1 MTFRLNNGFITL
13 GLLLS
18 SALGCASAY
27 SSDMAS
33 TMPDINGKKV
43 LVGFWHNWSGAA
55 RSGYQQ
61 GQPADMNLSDIPA
74 GYNVIAVAFMKGEG
88 IPSFKPYNMTDQ
100 EFRDQVGIMNQQ
112 GRPVLLSLGG
122 AEAHIELHKGQE
134 QAFANEI
141 IRLVN
146 VYGFDGLDLD
156 LEQAAI
162 IAGDN
167 QTVIPAALKIVKQH
181 FRDMGMN
188 FIISMAPEFPYLRT
202 GGNYIKYITAL
213 KGDYDFI
220 APQFYNQGGDGVWVD
235 GAGWLP
241 QNDDNRKADFLYYLT
256 DSIIHGTR
264 GFEQIPANKLVIGLP
279 SNIDAAATGYVQ
291 KVEDVRSTFE
301 KLAANGT
308 PIKGLMTW
316 SVNWDGGRNSAGN
329 AYSYEFVNRY
339 ESLINGDI
347 PAGDD
352 VTPPTKPGK
361 PFALATSDKVTLSWG
376 ASRDDVG
383 VTQYEIWRN
392 GEKISTTSQVTFVD
406 NDVLPETTYN
416 YYIIALDKANN
427 RSEVSEVT
435 QVSTDKADQPDSEK
449 PTVPQNL
456 LASKV
461 SSSSVTLNWS
471 ASKDN
476 IGVTH
481 YNVIRNG
488 INIGTIAATGFTDS
502 KVSESSNYHYQ
513 VSAADAAGNISAM
526 SEEISVTTPA
536 SSSSADEW
544 DSAKVYNGGDRVKY
558 QGTEYRAKW
567 WTQNNI
573 PGQNDV
579 WELTDKSKV
588 MDWNANTPY
597 SGGESTIYQGETYQA
612 KWWTRGDL
620 PGKSDVWVLK

>member
-1 MTFRLNNGFITL
+1 MNFRLSNSFITL

-18 SALGCASAY
+18 SVLNCTSAY

-33 TMPDINGKKV
+33 SMPEINNKDI
-43 LVGFWHNWSGAA
+43 LVGFWHNWPGAP

-61 GQPADMNLSDIPA
+61 GQPADMNLSDIPS

-88 IPSFKPYNMTDQ
+88 IPTFKPYNMTDQ
-100 EFRDQVGIMNQQ
+100 AFRAQISILNQQ

-134 QAFANEI
+134 QAFADEI
-141 IRLVN
+141 IRLVDT
-146 VYGFDGLDLD
+146 YGFDGLDLD

-162 IAGDN
+162 VAGDN

-213 KGDYDFI
+213 KDDYDFI

-235 GAGWLP
+235 GVGWLT
-241 QNDDNRKADFLYYLT
+241 QNDDNRKAEFLYYLT

-264 GFEQIPANKLVIGLP
+264 GFEQIPANKFVIGLP

-301 KLAANGT
+301 KLAADGT

-329 AYSYEFVNRY
+329 AYNYEFVNRY

-347 PAGDD
+347 PVVDD

-361 PFALATSDKVTLSWG
+361 PFAQAASDKVKLNWS

-392 GEKISTTSQVTFVD
+392 GNKISTSSQASFVD
-406 NDVLPETTYN
+406 TNVFPETTYT
-416 YYIIALDKANN
+416 YYVIALDKANN
-427 RSEVSEVT
+427 RSDVSEAT
-435 QVSTDKADQPDSEK
+435 QITTEKAEQADNEK
-449 PTVPQNL
+449 PTAPQNL
-456 LASKV
+456 QATKV
-461 SSSSVTLNWS
+461 TSSSVTLSWS

-476 IGVTH
+476 VGVEH
-481 YNVIRNG
+481 YNIIRNG
-488 INIGTIAATGFTDS
+488 ISIGTIATTSFTDS
-502 KVSESSNYHYQ
+502 KVNESSHYHYN
-513 VSAADAAGNISAM
+513 VTAVDAAGNTS
-526 SEEISVTTPA
+526 SLSQDVSVDTPA
-536 SSSSADEW
+536 SSSSSDEW
-544 DSAKVYNGGDRVKY
+544 DSAKIYNGGDLVKY
-558 QGTEYRAKW
+558 NGIEYRAKW
-567 WTQNNI
+567 WSQNNI

-588 MDWNANTPY
+588 MEWSANTAY
-597 SGGESTIYQGETYQA
+597 SGGESTVYQGNTYQA
-612 KWWTRGDL
+612 KWWTRGDI
-620 PGKSDVWVLK
+620 PGKSDVWVMK